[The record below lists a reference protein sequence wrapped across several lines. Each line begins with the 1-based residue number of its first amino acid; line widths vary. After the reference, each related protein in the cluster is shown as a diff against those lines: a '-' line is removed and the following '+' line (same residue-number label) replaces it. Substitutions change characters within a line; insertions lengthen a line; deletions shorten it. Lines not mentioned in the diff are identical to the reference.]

1 MAVSP
6 PDGADLRACG
16 DEDLMLAYAEGDA
29 VAFDVLYARHK
40 GGVHRYLLRQCDNA
54 GTADE
59 LFQDIW
65 MNLIRARGTYVPTAK
80 FTTWLYRLAQH
91 RLIDHWRTHG
101 RMKLVADRAPADADG
116 DDDDPMEAVPA
127 SRVDEPETRIGALQI
142 RTHIDAALA
151 ALPAAQ
157 RDAFLLHQEAGLA
170 LCEIAELTG
179 VGAETVKSRIR
190 YALTA
195 LRSRLAHLRVEAR

>member
-6 PDGADLRACG
+6 PDGADLRARG
-16 DEDLMLAYAEGDA
+16 DEDLMLAYAAGDA
-29 VAFDVLYARHK
+29 AAFDMLYARHK
-40 GGVHRYLLRQCDNA
+40 GGVHRYLLRQCGNA

-65 MNLIRARGTYVPTAK
+65 MNLIRARCTYVPTAK

-91 RLIDHWRTHG
+91 RLIDYWRTHS
-101 RMKLVADRAPADADG
+101 RLKLVADLARDAE
-116 DDDDPMEAVPA
+116 DDDPMEALPA
-127 SRVDEPETRIGALQI
+127 SRVDEPETRVGALQI
-142 RTHIDAALA
+142 RSHIDAALA
-151 ALPAAQ
+151 ALPATQ
-157 RDAFLLHQEAGLA
+157 RDAFLLHQEAGLG
-170 LCEIAELTG
+170 LSEIALLTG

-195 LRSRLAHLRVEAR
+195 LRSRLAHLRVEAQ